1 MADGDHYRVRAKE
14 CTEAAAH
21 STEPERRVAL
31 LELAQRWQSLAE
43 QADEIE
49 RSRVGRGDALLP
61 EEVPSPPLSDEQQGK
76 DDESDPGDAST

>member
-49 RSRVGRGDALLP
+49 RSRVGRAMRSCPRKCLLP
-61 EEVPSPPLSDEQQGK
+61 R
-76 DDESDPGDAST
+76 